1 MAGQRL
7 LPAFQQIYGSW
18 ATIVGNT
25 AAVNDILNLLELKD
39 RKSFEKKDFI
49 FANEIVLDDISF
61 NYPKSKVDTLS
72 NIEIKISKNSF
83 IGIVGTTGSG
93 KTTLLDL
100 ILGLIVPNNGK
111 LFVDGLNIDDDEK
124 LYAYQSFISHVPQ
137 EVFMGDCSIQE
148 NITGN
153 TNMDDFDQKSL
164 INAVKDALIFDYIQ
178 EQPEKFMSSVGE
190 NGSNLSGG
198 QKQRI
203 GIARALYKKANI
215 IILDEATSALDN
227 ITEKKIIENILQ
239 DPNRTVIMVSHS
251 TESIKEC
258 DIIYEIENGKIKN
271 FGNFEELIKISK
283 SFRELS
289 ASDN

>member
-1 MAGQRL
+1 M
-7 LPAFQQIYGSW
+7 PAFQQIYSSW

-124 LYAYQSFISHVPQ
+124 LYAYQSIISHVPQ

-164 INAVKDALIFDYIQ
+164 INAGRCI
-178 EQPEKFMSSVGE
+178 
-190 NGSNLSGG
+190 
-198 QKQRI
+198 
-203 GIARALYKKANI
+203 
-215 IILDEATSALDN
+215 
-227 ITEKKIIENILQ
+227 
-239 DPNRTVIMVSHS
+239 
-251 TESIKEC
+251 
-258 DIIYEIENGKIKN
+258 N
-271 FGNFEELIKISK
+271 F
-283 SFRELS
+283 
-289 ASDN
+289 